1 MDKPDYNLSNKHQM
15 QRQVDS
21 FAAQTLPGA
30 YRRTHRRQSKNPK
43 RDRGDISFHRLYVE
57 KRVRNVWILQGL
69 DCWEVEKRAKFR
81 VTEGQLWALCVL
93 FLLVSRERSNQATWE
108 KTSVWGV
115 LQHLGWGRIS
125 CSGRIMKAG
134 KGPSARTHSFWQIWS
149 WMWKAFD
156 PRRLLGLVSKLTR
169 GARLGGIGQMFC
181 VLIADFG
188 WLQTFILFHRERSQ
202 RKWDFGLW
210 ETFVF

>member
-125 CSGRIMKAG
+125 CSGRIMKAPLLEHTLSDKYG
-134 KGPSARTHSFWQIWS
+134 HGCE
-149 WMWKAFD
+149 
-156 PRRLLGLVSKLTR
+156 RRLIR
-169 GARLGGIGQMFC
+169 GDCWAWSVNSPEVQ
-181 VLIADFG
+181 D
-188 WLQTFILFHRERSQ
+188 
-202 RKWDFGLW
+202 
-210 ETFVF
+210 